1 MAFTN
6 KNLPNARNRFFQF
19 FATGS
24 SHMDESF
31 NPGFDYMLADIRLTL
46 SVAHTS
52 VTAFTGNLSVAEGVA
67 YNILL
72 MSVSASVL
80 TNDTNQIWTLN
91 SELFTF
97 FKDDTI
103 EFSMLNSDPVVWGLV
118 VSCWSI
124 VE

>member
-1 MAFTN
+1 MTFTN

-19 FATGS
+19 FATGAT
-24 SHMDESF
+24 HMDESF
-31 NPGFDYMLADIRLTL
+31 SPDFDYKLADIRLTL
-46 SVAHTS
+46 SVTHTS
-52 VTAFTGNLSVAEGVA
+52 VTYFTGNLSAAEGAA

-72 MSVSASVL
+72 MSVVASDL
-80 TNDTNQIWTLN
+80 TNVQNQIWTLN
-91 SELFTF
+91 SEILTF

>member
-1 MAFTN
+1 MSFSN
-6 KNLPNARNRFFQF
+6 KKLPNARNRFFQF
-19 FATGS
+19 FASGS

-31 NPGFDYMLADIRLTL
+31 NPGFDYMLADVRLTL

-52 VTAFTGNLSVAEGVA
+52 VTAVTGNLSAAEGSA
-67 YNILL
+67 YNMLL
-72 MSVSASVL
+72 FSVLASAL

-91 SELFTF
+91 SELLTF
-97 FKDDTI
+97 FQSDTW
-103 EFSMLNSDPVVWGLV
+103 EFSMLNSGGIVWGLV